1 LLVRDCGQPDAIA
14 ISAREAGRRR
24 ACQDVCDDDR
34 STLGLRLGRARHR
47 KSGLPGL
54 RHSIMRKSGKPDSGA
69 IHVILYFEMPK
80 RKTWMPGTRPGM
92 TEQNCEAATSAA
104 GRSSLSA
111 CRVSACRVMRPQ
123 TAWIRE
129 ARVYLQVRITLP
141 NCPGACWPVVAVQ
154 FLGNG
159 WQPSF

>member
-1 LLVRDCGQPDAIA
+1 AVARNGTPLVRGVASVLHRGDYGHCVAGLLVWDCGQPDAIA
-14 ISAREAGRRR
+14 ISAGAAGRRR
-24 ACQDVCDDDR
+24 ACQDVRDTAP
-34 STLGLRLGRARHR
+34 TLGFRH
-47 KSGLPGL
+47 G
-54 RHSIMRKSGKPDSGA
+54 
-69 IHVILYFEMPK
+69 
-80 RKTWMPGTRPGM
+80 RPGM
-92 TEQNCEAATSAA
+92 TEQNCETATSAA

-159 WQPSF
+159 WQPSFWPQ